1 MKKSFLL
8 VSLKENKAKKLA
20 EVISNK
26 TCRKILDYLA
36 EKKDA
41 TESDMAKDL
50 KIPISTVHY
59 NMKALLTARLVKCD
73 EYHYSS
79 KGKEVNHY
87 RLANQYVIIAPEGE
101 KALIREKLKSII
113 PTALIMGFAAG
124 VIKLFSG
131 AFGAAKTGGGQL
143 AMKAAAP
150 AMEAMDVDDAVYS
163 VATDAA
169 NEVAEEAVYETA
181 GAAADSAVAEGERWA
196 ADEAAQAVAKG
207 AANGADVVVQQAPD
221 AGPAVQHVAE
231 RLPEAAGYVGDPVS
245 HAPEIALWFLI
256 GAVAGVA
263 VYLLVEY
270 IVKRIRNR

>member
-1 MKKSFLL
+1 MAKKSFLL

-20 EVISNK
+20 EVISNN
-26 TCRKILDYLA
+26 TCRKMLDHLA
-36 EKKDA
+36 DKKDA
-41 TESDMAKDL
+41 TESDISKDL

-73 EYHYSS
+73 EYHYSA

-131 AFGAAKTGGGQL
+131 SFGASEMLAAPMRG
-143 AMKAAAP
+143 AMKSSADMDTANSMAYG
-150 AMEAMDVDDAVYS
+150 ASEIAEEAVADGAGEAVATGVDDAVVRTVS
-163 VATDAA
+163 EVVESEAQQAVPKAA
-169 NEVAEEAVYETA
+169 EAVVTHA
-181 GAAADSAVAEGERWA
+181 PP
-196 ADEAAQAVAKG
+196 AAQQ
-207 AANGADVVVQQAPD
+207 VVV
-221 AGPAVQHVAE
+221 E
-231 RLPEAAGYVGDPVS
+231 RVPEVWGGGSSVIS
-245 HAPEIALWFLI
+245 QAPEIALWFLI
-256 GAVAGVA
+256 GAVSGVV
-263 VYLLVEY
+263 VYLLVDY

>member
-1 MKKSFLL
+1 MTKKSFLL
-8 VSLKENKAKKLA
+8 VSLGENKAKKLA

-26 TCRKILDYLA
+26 TCRRMLDYLA
-36 EKKDA
+36 EKKDT
-41 TESDMAKDL
+41 TESDIASSL
-50 KIPISTVHY
+50 SIPISTVHY
-59 NMKALLTARLVKCD
+59 NMKALLEARLVKCD

-131 AFGAAKTGGGQL
+131 AYGATTSAGTGL
-143 AMKAAAP
+143 MKAAAP
-150 AMEAMDVDDAVYS
+150 MVMEDMAYG
-163 VATDAA
+163 VAQG
-169 NEVAEEAVYETA
+169 VAEEAAYDTA
-181 GAAADSAVAEGERWA
+181 TVASNEAMTEAVPRAAEAVMTKAAPLMQNITDADT
-196 ADEAAQAVAKG
+196 
-207 AANGADVVVQQAPD
+207 VVR
-221 AGPAVQHVAE
+221 PAVQHVVE
-231 RLPEAAGYVGDPVS
+231 RMPEAVTYGQKATS
-245 HAPEIALWFLI
+245 HAPEIALWFFI